1 MDQSELKYAIRVD
14 ERAFFIRFYC
24 WLYEA
29 DKSKVNF
36 CKLFWAYVFA
46 APALL
51 LRGLVGGACIFGK
64 GIARFGKGLLWTVQ
78 MVLSPMFWLLDTT
91 STHRKARLALLAEQR
106 EAEEAERAQEIERK
120 RLANEP
126 EEDKPS
132 HEIMQRGL
140 GLVEHGG
147 TVAVMKCRTAVDS
160 TREARATAA
169 RATVRVVNRIGE
181 ITSIPVVGRAILAF
195 AAGLGVLGIGLSLF
209 LLSSTIG
216 SMFSGIGDG
225 LSAAAQGTVLATSAA
240 TNAVVHSEISLWAG
254 VGLIGLAMLITVVMA
269 ALAIGLPYLIFKY
282 FLAPTGNIVAK
293 AGTPGVRVIGGGL
306 RGFGQIMHLGYYAVK
321 TSTCP
326 RIEIE
331 ERPDHEKIKELEKD
345 LDLACL

>member
-51 LRGLVGGACIFGK
+51 IRGLVGGVIILFRGLRRL
-64 GIARFGKGLLWTVQ
+64 GRGLLWTVQ
-78 MVLSPMFWLLDTT
+78 TILRPAFWLLD
-91 STHRKARLALLAEQR
+91 SSLKRRAERIARLKEER
-106 EAEEAERAQEIERK
+106 EAEEAEIQA
-120 RLANEP
+120 RLEAEKLEAEKEP
-126 EEDKPS
+126 EPKREY
-132 HEIMQRGL
+132 MQRGL

-147 TVAVMKCRTAVDS
+147 TLAIMKYKTALAD
-160 TREARATAA
+160 AKDTAA
-169 RATVRVVNRIGE
+169 RATARSVNRIGE
-181 ITSIPVVGRAILAF
+181 ITSIPVVGRGILVVAACLGISAIGLSAMLAAPTLGSLLGGAF
-195 AAGLGVLGIGLSLF
+195 HGLGV
-209 LLSSTIG
+209 
-216 SMFSGIGDG
+216 
-225 LSAAAQGTVLATSAA
+225 AANATAEGTSYAA
-240 TNAVVHSEISLWAG
+240 NSVVHSEISFWAG
-254 VGLIGLAMLITVVMA
+254 LGLIGLAVLISAVMGA
-269 ALAIGLPYLIFKY
+269 IAIGLPYLFVKY
-282 FLAPTGNIVAK
+282 CLGPAGGVVTRAGAP
-293 AGTPGVRVIGGGL
+293 PVRVLGGGL
-306 RGFGQIMHLGYYAVK
+306 RGFGQAMHLGYYAVK